1 MYASAPFLGKLADSR
16 GPRLSL
22 ALASVLLLVGY
33 LGTKA
38 VYDAS
43 DNNTEPAGPG
53 TSSALILSRL
63 LSGIGSDAAYCA
75 ALNAVVRSFPDKIV
89 SSNSRSMMS
98 IVLIRRSE
106 LSF

>member
-33 LGTKA
+33 LGIKA

-43 DNNTEPAGPG
+43 NNTEPAGPG
-53 TSSALILSRL
+53 TLSALILFRL

-89 SSNSRSMMS
+89 SSNSRSVMS